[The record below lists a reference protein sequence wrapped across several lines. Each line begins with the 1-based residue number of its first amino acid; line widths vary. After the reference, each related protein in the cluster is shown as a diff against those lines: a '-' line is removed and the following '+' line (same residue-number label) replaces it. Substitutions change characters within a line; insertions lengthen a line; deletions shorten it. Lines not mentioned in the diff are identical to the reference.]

1 MEVHSELGLLRGKN
15 GEVEAIIGCAVRSC
29 VKRQQKLAN
38 FLFQRD
44 CTILQYLSSQGATD

>member
-44 CTILQYLSSQGATD
+44 RTILQYLSSQGATD